1 VASAWPGSLVDGL
14 RERKKMRSPE
24 TKYKSLWLACL
35 ILAMTVGRL
44 WAAPAGEITNV
55 SFEPE
60 KKRLV
65 ISTKGAVGKHTA
77 RVIGQPNRLV
87 MDVESLNVGKAPH
100 KINGSKADI
109 HEIRVG
115 VHKANARIVMDF
127 RDSPVPAFNVL
138 RAEDKITV
146 TFGTSLAGNLPDK
159 NAVESDQEK
168 ADSPLSPDFVQAA
181 ATEGNDQAKPAGSN
195 FSGIRRPELN
205 TPGAYGAPARAGEA
219 ARSRVSASSVS
230 ESSLENA
237 QAGQHDMKLAQ
248 AVLPAPPNSPGQ
260 ASGDPKPRPGLPSGK
275 PAAAS
280 HGPGA
285 PSSADSSG
293 GPQMVREVKAPVTP
307 PTPDPRLLVQ
317 EITELRFVQVG
328 HNSRLMIRGGDHL
341 DYRLNKISPTKARLD
356 LINAEVP
363 KAHQQ
368 PLKTDLWSTSVEM
381 IVPGS
386 QSIFIQLKDAVPYQ
400 VEKQKGVLMVDFPPP
415 RFAVPP
421 DQAGQPKTGTDVQ
434 TKATFEESRERRR
447 QAQLALRLSEA
458 RRGFEQSE
466 KDLDSL
472 KRRLDDLRKQ
482 KNDLVKTYQLTPDPE
497 VFSKPVT
504 MDFQGI
510 AIKNAL
516 RLLAE
521 QAGINMIVGNDVQ
534 GNVTMRLFQVPLG
547 QVIDTV
553 LQSNNLDR
561 VIINNVMRVDR
572 RDAIE
577 KYKKDRQQEF
587 NERMKV
593 LDGETEQLL
602 KEITSKEEERTRSRR
617 DLEKEE
623 TGSGPGPAEI
633 VEDTRTEEIGEAGCV
648 KVGTQN
654 VCFFFTT
661 VTIIYK
667 EPANIVNTL
676 QCLFNLKCGPV
687 VPAAQNPVASET
699 QQVIDQGFSP
709 GGNQGRNRIQNVQS
723 ISAQQQTAQAQTS
736 QAQAGL
742 GARYTAGGGAPGV
755 DPAFAAVLANSM
767 IYADGRKLFIKDT
780 AERIV
785 QMKKVIASLD
795 VPEPQVLIESRMVF
809 ASKAWSRGLGVQWGA
824 RNAQSRAAGSAQNPI
839 FGVTG
844 QSGTMP
850 TATGGATVPPA
861 VPQGTLPTP
870 SFAVNLPSAVNVGG
884 LEFTFGFLQGSYLT
898 DLDLQIS
905 LGETQSLTK
914 VIARPKVQ
922 VQNNKEATIES
933 GTMIPYPNL
942 LETQFINATL
952 KLNVKPTIY
961 PDGRIFMEVTIQ
973 DNAPGATDATGRT
986 QIDIRSAKS
995 ILNVKD
1001 GDTVVIGGLARSNDG
1016 SAKGGWPGLMN
1027 MPIISYLFS
1036 NKSVNKNLSEMLVF
1050 LTPTIIKRPPPAS

>member
-1 VASAWPGSLVDGL
+1 
-14 RERKKMRSPE
+14 MRSPE
-24 TKYKSLWLACL
+24 TRYKSLWLACL
-35 ILAMTVGRL
+35 IVAMTMGRL
-44 WAAPAGEITNV
+44 WAAPAGEMTNV
-55 SFEPE
+55 NFEPD

-65 ISTKGAVGKHTA
+65 ISTKGSVGKHTA

-87 MDVESLNVGKAPH
+87 MDIESLTVGKVPH
-100 KINGSKADI
+100 KINGSKADV

-115 VHKANARIVMDF
+115 TFKSNARIVMDF
-127 RDSPVPAFNVL
+127 RDLPVPPFNVV
-138 RAEDKITV
+138 RSEDKILV
-146 TFGTSLAGNLPDK
+146 TFGDSLASELPDK
-159 NAVESDQEK
+159 HATENDQEK
-168 ADSPLSPDFVQAA
+168 GGSALSPNFVQAA
-181 ATEGNDQAKPAGSN
+181 ATEGNDQVKPAGNN
-195 FSGIRRPELN
+195 FSGIRQPELN
-205 TPGAYGAPARAGEA
+205 TPGASRALAKSGES
-219 ARSRVSASSVS
+219 ARSRGGVSSIS
-230 ESSLENA
+230 ESSLE
-237 QAGQHDMKLAQ
+237 AGQQNMKLAQ
-248 AVLPAPPNSPGQ
+248 AVLPAPPNPSGQ
-260 ASGDPKPRPGLPSGK
+260 ALGDPKPRPGLPGA
-275 PAAAS
+275 PGDAS
-280 HGPGA
+280 PGA
-285 PSSADSSG
+285 GSASPSDLPG

-317 EITELRFVQVG
+317 EIAELRFIQVG

-356 LINAEVP
+356 LINAEIP

-381 IVPGS
+381 IVPGA

-415 RFAVPP
+415 RFVIPP
-421 DQAGQPKTGTDVQ
+421 DQTGPTKSTDVQ

-458 RRGFEQSE
+458 RRGFEQAE
-466 KDLDSL
+466 KDLEGL
-472 KRRLDDLRKQ
+472 RRRLDDLRKQ

-572 RDAIE
+572 KDVVD
-577 KYKKDRQQEF
+577 KYKKDREQEF
-587 NERMKV
+587 SNRMKA
-593 LDGETEQLL
+593 LDGETESLL
-602 KEITSKEEERTRSRR
+602 KEITAKEEDRGRARR

-623 TGSGPGPAEI
+623 TGAGPGPAEI

-676 QCLFNLKCGPV
+676 QCLFNLKCGPSTP
-687 VPAAQNPVASET
+687 PALNPTAKET

-709 GGNQGRNRIQNVQS
+709 NGNQGRNRIQNVES
-723 ISAQQQTAQAQTS
+723 ISAQQQTAQAQTV

-742 GARYTAGGGAPGV
+742 GARFGAGGAGPGV
-755 DPAFAAVLANSM
+755 DPAFAAVVANSM
-767 IYADGRKLFIKDT
+767 IYADGRKIFIKDT

-824 RNAQSRAAGSAQNPI
+824 RNAQSRAAGSPTNPI
-839 FGVTG
+839 FGLSG

-850 TATGGATVPPA
+850 TPTGGASVPPA
-861 VPQGTLPTP
+861 LPQGTLPTP
-870 SFAVNLPSAVNVGG
+870 TFAVNLPSAVNVGG
-884 LEFTFGFLQGSYLT
+884 LEFSFGFLGGNFLT

-905 LGETQSLTK
+905 IGETQSLTK

-922 VQNNKEATIES
+922 VQNNREATIES

-952 KLNVKPTIY
+952 KLTCKPTIY

-973 DNAPGATDATGRT
+973 DNSPGATDATGRT

-995 ILNVKD
+995 NLIVKD

-1016 SAKGGWPGLMN
+1016 SARGGWPGLMN
-1027 MPIISYLFS
+1027 MPLISYLFS

-1050 LTPTIIKRPPPAS
+1050 LTPTIVKRPPPAS